1 MSRIFVR
8 GSPALF
14 GEARYAALPA
24 LALCLLSVFWLGG
37 CEVWDALTRCRHEYT
52 GFEVDSDGNRT
63 DRYNY
68 VCDRDDDT
76 EDVVVG
82 VVIPVSG
89 PSEKSGADMRKG
101 FELAREEINGS
112 ALLDKKKIRFVF
124 KDSQGDPAR
133 AASAFESL
141 VREGVPA
148 ILGPATSSA
157 TERIVPVVN
166 RNRVVTI
173 SPTSAAR
180 GLGGQSDYLF
190 RVNLNIARLSK
201 AGVKVTRERLGYRR
215 AATVT
220 NSADAFSRSSDEEIR
235 KALAENGVGVVSAQ
249 TFSRRPGAAV
259 FPDLTAQLRAVTNA
273 DPPPDVL
280 FISAQPPGKTKV
292 MSEARRLGLGA
303 GVRFVSSYITANEI
317 EDADGAA
324 EGAVSFTSWSAAS
337 DAPLNAGFVRSYRAK
352 HKRDPTVFSALSYA
366 AVYVLAEAI
375 ADASSADSRS
385 IRGELETIDL
395 NTVLGRLSFDE
406 DGDAVYDPVVETVRN
421 GRLEVFGNR

>member
-112 ALLDKKKIRFVF
+112 SLLDKKKIRFVF

-133 AASAFESL
+133 AASGFESL
-141 VREGVPA
+141 IREGVPA

-259 FPDLTAQLRAVTNA
+259 FPDLAAQIRAVTNA
-273 DPPPDVL
+273 EPPPDVL

-337 DAPLNAGFVRSYRAK
+337 DTPLNAGFVRSYRAK

>member
-1 MSRIFVR
+1 MSRIFVS

-112 ALLDKKKIRFVF
+112 SLLDKKKIRFVF

-201 AGVKVTRERLGYRR
+201 AGVKTTRESLGYRR

-259 FPDLTAQLRAVTNA
+259 FPDLAAQLRAVTNA

>member
-1 MSRIFVR
+1 MNGSR
-8 GSPALF
+8 ALF
-14 GEARYAALPA
+14 GEARCAVLPA

-76 EDVVVG
+76 EEVVVG

-89 PSEKSGADMRKG
+89 PSPKSGADIRRG
-101 FELAREEINGS
+101 FELAVEEINGS
-112 ALLDKKKIRFVF
+112 SLLDKKKIKFVL
-124 KDSQGDPAR
+124 KDSQSDPAR

-141 VREGVPA
+141 VREGVPV
-148 ILGPATSSA
+148 ILGPASSSS
-157 TERIVPVVN
+157 TERIVPVVS

-201 AGVKVTRERLGYRR
+201 AGVRLTRESLGYRN
-215 AATVT
+215 AATIT

-235 KALAENGVGVVSAQ
+235 KALAENGVRVVSAQ

-259 FPDLTAQLRAVTNA
+259 FPDLTAQLRAVMNA

-280 FISAQPPGKTKV
+280 FISTQPPGKTKI

-303 GVRFVSSYITANEI
+303 RFVSSYITANEI
-317 EDADGAA
+317 GDADGAA

-337 DAPLNAGFVRSYRAK
+337 ETPLNADFVRNYRAK
-352 HKRDPTVFSALSYA
+352 HKSAPTVFSALSYA
-366 AVYVLAEAI
+366 TVYVLAEAV
-375 ADASSADSRS
+375 ADASSVDSRS
-385 IRGELETIDL
+385 IRRELETIEM
-395 NTVLGRLSFDE
+395 NTVLGRFSFDE

-421 GRLEVFGNR
+421 GRLEIFGNR

>member
-8 GSPALF
+8 GFPALF
-14 GEARYAALPA
+14 GEARYSVLPA

-190 RVNLNIARLSK
+190 RVNLDIARLSK
-201 AGVKVTRERLGYRR
+201 AGVKTTRESLGYRR

-235 KALAENGVGVVSAQ
+235 KALAENGVGIVSAQ
-249 TFSRRPGAAV
+249 TFSRRPGASV

-337 DAPLNAGFVRSYRAK
+337 DTPLNAGFVRSYRAK
-352 HKRDPTVFSALSYA
+352 HKKDPTVFSALSYA